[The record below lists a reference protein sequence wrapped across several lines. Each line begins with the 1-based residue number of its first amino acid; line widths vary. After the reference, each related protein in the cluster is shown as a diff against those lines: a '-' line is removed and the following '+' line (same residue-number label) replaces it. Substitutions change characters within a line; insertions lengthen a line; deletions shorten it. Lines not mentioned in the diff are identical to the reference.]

1 MLSWTR
7 PFVPLA
13 VFVAAFG
20 GAAAC
25 SSSGGGT
32 SPTTAASSSATTA
45 APATAAAVT
54 IKNFSFSPTPITVKA
69 GQAVTVTNQ
78 DTTDHT
84 FTDSG
89 GAFDTG
95 HIAPGTSKTVT
106 LAKAGTYHY
115 HCNIH
120 PTMTGEIDVSG

>member
-1 MLSWTR
+1 MVSWTR
-7 PFVPLA
+7 PLVPLL
-13 VFVAAFG
+13 VVAAASG
-20 GAAAC
+20 GLAAC

-45 APATAAAVT
+45 APAAAAVT

-106 LAKAGTYHY
+106 L
-115 HCNIH
+115 
-120 PTMTGEIDVSG
+120 